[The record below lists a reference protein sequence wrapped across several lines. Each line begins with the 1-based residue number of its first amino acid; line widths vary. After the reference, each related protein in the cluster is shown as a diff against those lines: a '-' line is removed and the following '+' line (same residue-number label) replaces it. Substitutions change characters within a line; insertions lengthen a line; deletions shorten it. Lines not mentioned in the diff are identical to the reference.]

1 MNMLYKK
8 PLLKTAVVTLLLT
21 FISNSSFAYTEY
33 GFLDN
38 KHEEEDYSYS
48 AEEKPSNVYM
58 SFNYSKANPGISSF
72 SARENSI
79 QKVEIS
85 NNFDYKSGF
94 AGNAS
99 IGYRVGDM
107 RVELEGLASSSH
119 LDVELENQ
127 RLSLIDSDLNSHLYP
142 SDGYTRVDVVGD
154 NGDVVENLYK
164 GDVSTLQHDGIE
176 KHIRKEGNPKR
187 YSEPLLSMRKIENN
201 SFKKKAAMVNL
212 YYDISNYSDFTP
224 YLSIGGGIANISLSG
239 ISQIKPAIQ
248 GKLGLNY
255 NINNKIQLSAGYRYL
270 TALGQYDFQ
279 EVKLNEVPTLKYTVR
294 ENSHDQDGH
303 SSKIVKEIVMPGS
316 TTATVESNFAN
327 HALEVGLTFNF

>member
-1 MNMLYKK
+1 MLYKK

-33 GFLDN
+33 GFLDS
-38 KHEEEDYSYS
+38 KHKDEDYSYS
-48 AEEKPSNVYM
+48 TEEKPSNVYM

-107 RVELEGLASSSH
+107 RVELA
-119 LDVELENQ
+119 NP
-127 RLSLIDSDLNSHLYP
+127 RLSLIDSDLSSHLYP
-142 SDGYTRVDVVGD
+142 GDGYTRVDVVGD
-154 NGDVVENLYK
+154 NGNVVENLYK
-164 GDVSTLQHDGIE
+164 GNVSTLQHDGIE

-212 YYDISNYSDFTP
+212 YYDISNHSDFTP
-224 YLSIGGGIANISLSG
+224 YLSIGGSIANISLSG

-294 ENSHDQDGH
+294 ENSHDQDGR